1 MKAGAGSDDAADA
14 GRIQMRAGDETMIV
28 GCKRQQPQP
37 AFARLVLI
45 GVEFPCHLRSIELKR
60 WDVNGVAP
68 NQNGFAAG
76 RNTKAAVSRF
86 MAMSADN
93 VDMCPD
99 TVSGFEGFRHAVKSF
114 EPRFGAK
121 KAEFFPGNE
130 QARQARESVAA
141 VGKHKTMD
149 VVEMRVGEADG
160 TDSSCIDASF
170 VQRLGKSA
178 HGGMPGV
185 RGAGIDQD
193 DPVSIVNREGIDGK
207 PELTTNQR
215 DLLRQFIAKWLVA
228 ALPKPSDRHVDIAI
242 AQGGDAQVTK
252 IVGLIKVA

>member
-1 MKAGAGSDDAADA
+1 
-14 GRIQMRAGDETMIV
+14 MRAGNETMFV

-45 GVEFPCHLRSIELKR
+45 GVEFPRHLRSIELKR

-68 NQNGFAAG
+68 NQNAFAAA
-76 RNTKAAVSRF
+76 RNAKAAMSRF
-86 MAMSADN
+86 MAMSVDN

-99 TVSGFEGFRHAVKSF
+99 TVSGFEGFCHAVKSF

-121 KAEFFPGNE
+121 KGEFFPGNE

-160 TDSSCIDASF
+160 TDSSDIDASF

-207 PELTTNQR
+207 PELTSNQR
-215 DLLRQFIAKWLVA
+215 DLLRQFIAKWLA